1 MKTST
6 RLILMLTLAVCAV
19 MATASYFSLRQRARA
34 LEMAAQAEVKAH
46 AITLQVALEEYYA
59 SGRQNDVQRLINR
72 IAKNSTETEIGVI
85 LFDRNG
91 SVQLVS
97 ESLQN
102 DDLKDSEQAR
112 KVIAGSDDIPIRRR
126 LRNREVLSFIHPIIV
141 NNERVGA
148 MELTLPVTFVEQN
161 IKAAQEDTLETL
173 ALLCLAIFLVVG
185 LVTRYSITRPIQ
197 TLLGGAAE
205 LGRGNLSHRVK
216 VRPTG
221 GEFAQLAQAFNQM
234 ADSLDEQRRLA
245 EREAEERL
253 ELERQLRHHER
264 LAVVGQLAAG
274 IAHELGAPLQVIDG
288 RAKQIQDGSAPPG
301 KQQRNLSIIRAQA
314 ERITRMVRNLLNL
327 ARPHHPLLRPLDL
340 GKVVST
346 TLESLETQFGHSHVH
361 VEHINQTKVLAFAD
375 GELLQQVFLNICVN
389 ALHAM
394 PDGGELRVMYEDRLT
409 QAKALAPAPEV
420 DGPVCLS
427 RNLPLLAR
435 HEGEFAVVRF
445 YDSGAGIP
453 PQHLEK
459 VFNLFFTTKE
469 VGKGTGLGL
478 PVSSRILEEHGGWIE
493 AANWRAGEASG
504 AVFSIYLPKPPDK
517 LTLDYQVKAN
527 WPAEAL
533 ETGELEE
540 AAK

>member
-6 RLILMLTLAVCAV
+6 RLIVMLTLAVCAV
-19 MATASYFSLRQRARA
+19 MATASYFSLRQREKA
-34 LEMAAQAEVKAH
+34 LELAAQAEVKAH
-46 AITLQVALEEYYA
+46 AITLRVALEEYYA
-59 SGRQNDVQRLINR
+59 SGRQQDIQKLINR

-97 ESLQN
+97 ESLQH

-141 NNERVGA
+141 NNERIGA
-148 MELTLPVTFVEQN
+148 MELTLPVAFVEQS
-161 IKAAQEDTLETL
+161 IKAAQADTLQTL

-197 TLLGGAAE
+197 TLLGGAVE
-205 LGRGNLSHRVK
+205 LGRGNLSHRVQ
-216 VRPTG
+216 VRPVG
-221 GEFAQLAQAFNQM
+221 GEFARLAQAFNQM
-234 ADSLDEQRRLA
+234 ADSLDEQRRRA

-288 RAKQIQDGSAPPG
+288 RAKQLQDASDSSG
-301 KQQRNLSIIRAQA
+301 KRQRNLVIIRAQA
-314 ERITRMVRNLLNL
+314 ERITRIVRNLLNL

-340 GKVVST
+340 GKAVST
-346 TLESLETQFGHSHVH
+346 TLESLETQFAQSHVR
-361 VEHINQTKVLAFAD
+361 VEHFTDAKVLAYAD
-375 GELLQQVFLNICVN
+375 GELLQQVLLNICVN

-394 PDGGELRVMYEDRLT
+394 PEGGVLRVIYEDQLT
-409 QAKALAPAPEV
+409 YATALTLAPDI

-427 RNLPLLAR
+427 RHLPPAAR

-493 AANWRAGEASG
+493 AANWRTGNAQG
-504 AVFSIYLPKPPDK
+504 AVFSIYLPKPPEK
-517 LTLDYQVKAN
+517 LPLDQQVDVNAEM
-527 WPAEAL
+527 PAETL
-533 ETGELEE
+533 VLQE
-540 AAK
+540 AAQ

>member
-19 MATASYFSLRQRARA
+19 MATASYFSLRQRANA
-34 LEMAAQAEVKAH
+34 LEMAAQTEVKAH

-59 SGRQNDVQRLINR
+59 SGRQHEIQKLINR

-85 LFDRNG
+85 LFDRHG
-91 SVQLVS
+91 TVQLVS

-102 DDLKDSEQAR
+102 DNLKDSEQAR

-126 LRNREVLSFIHPIIV
+126 LRNREVLSFINPINV
-141 NNERVGA
+141 NGERIGA

-161 IKAAQEDTLETL
+161 IKAAQRDTLQTL

-185 LVTRYSITRPIQ
+185 LVTRYSIMRPIQ
-197 TLLGGAAE
+197 TLLSGAAE
-205 LGRGNLSHRVK
+205 LGRGNLSHRVQL
-216 VRPTG
+216 PSTG
-221 GEFAQLAQAFNQM
+221 GEFARLAQAFNQM
-234 ADSLDEQRRLA
+234 ADSLDEQRRRA

-288 RAKQIQDGSAPPG
+288 RAKQLQDGGARPG
-301 KQQRNLSIIRAQA
+301 KQERNLTIIRAQA

-340 GKVVST
+340 GKAVST
-346 TLESLETQFGHSHVH
+346 TLESLETQFAQSHVQ
-361 VEHINQTKVLAFAD
+361 VEHLNDAQVLVYAD
-375 GELLQQVFLNICVN
+375 GELLQQVLLNICVN

-394 PDGGELRVMYEDRLT
+394 PDGGVLRVDYEDRLMRAT
-409 QAKALAPAPEV
+409 AFAPAPGV

-427 RNLPLLAR
+427 RNLPLSTR
-435 HEGEFAVVRF
+435 QPGEFAAVRF

-478 PVSSRILEEHGGWIE
+478 PVSSRILEEHEGWIE
-493 AANWRAGEASG
+493 AANWRSGESEG
-504 AVFSIYLPKPPDK
+504 AVFSIYLPKPSEK
-517 LTLDYQVKAN
+517 QLLARQL
-527 WPAEAL
+527 EAGAPP
-533 ETGELEE
+533 ETEE
-540 AAK
+540 AVLLQEAVK